1 MKVYKFGGASVKE
14 AAGVRN
20 LGNIL
25 TLTDDRVLV
34 VVSAMGKTTNALE
47 MVMEYFWNGQRE
59 DALSSLSSI
68 VDYHTQIANDLGFNA
83 LPAQAEALIDELRG
97 IITDGEP
104 QSKSYEQWYDQM
116 VSYGELL
123 STTIVS
129 NYLATNG
136 FDAQWLDIRNIF
148 ITSRRFRDANID
160 IEASAPRLTEAVEGC
175 DARII
180 VTQGFI
186 GATPEGDT
194 TTIGREGSDYSA
206 AVAGYI
212 LGVESVSIWKDV
224 EGILNG
230 DPKQFDGVTHIPELT
245 YQDAIELA
253 YSGAQIIHPKTIKP
267 LQNKNIPLYVKCF
280 VDPSKEGSVIK
291 QTISRPIDVPILILK
306 KNQTLLSIKPNDY
319 SFILEERMAQIFDT
333 LERHRAKVHL
343 VQNSA
348 ISMHL
353 CIDKCRYMDEIV
365 DDFHAQG
372 FEVKYN
378 TDMELLTIRGYTHAQ
393 LQQYVEAE
401 GVYMTQRSR
410 KVLRILRRK

>member
-1 MKVYKFGGASVKE
+1 M
-14 AAGVRN
+14 RN

-25 TLTDDRVLV
+25 TLTNDRVLV

-68 VDYHTQIANDLGFNA
+68 VDYHTQIANDLGFKT
-83 LPAQAEALIDELRG
+83 LPAQAEALIEELRG

-104 QSKSYEQWYDQM
+104 QNKSYEQWYDQM

>member
-1 MKVYKFGGASVKE
+1 M
-14 AAGVRN
+14 RN